1 MLLRLLQKIGV
12 KLKIWATLTAILA
25 NKKVIILINILKNQK
40 TTVGLDK
47 LYINNWEKR
56 YWIKIYTLFIIL

>member
-1 MLLRLLQKIGV
+1 MLLRLLHKIRV
-12 KLKIWATLTAILA
+12 KLKIWTTLGAILA
-25 NKKVIILINILKNQK
+25 NKKVIMLINILTNQK

-56 YWIKIYTLFIIL
+56 YWIKIYTLYIIF